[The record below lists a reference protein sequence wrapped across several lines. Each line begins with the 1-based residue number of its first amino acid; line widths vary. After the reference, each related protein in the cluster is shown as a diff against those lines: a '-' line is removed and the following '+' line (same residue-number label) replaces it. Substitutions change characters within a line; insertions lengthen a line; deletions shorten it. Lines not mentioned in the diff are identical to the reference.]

1 MKNTELRAEL
11 RIEVTRRGALTA
23 GGAEGFPCVVQD
35 MSDSGMLIMCT
46 RPLIVGQTLQ
56 FKCDLFPDKTLEC
69 VIEVVHISED
79 GVGTKIIEID
89 EPGMKLIQLFL
100 QEHFT
105 DKVKRWV

>member
-11 RIEVTRRGALTA
+11 RVAVTRRGALTA
-23 GGAEGFPCVVQD
+23 GGERFPCVVQD
-35 MSDSGMLIMCT
+35 MSDSGLLLMCT

-56 FKCDLFPDKTLEC
+56 FKCDLFPEKTLEC
-69 VIEVVHISED
+69 MIEVVHMNDD

-89 EPGMKLIQLFL
+89 EPGAALIQLFL